1 MAISFVAASPVG
13 GSSTTSIVISSPT
26 GTTTK
31 DIMVACLGFRGNT
44 VAITPPAG
52 WTLIERR
59 DEATHQ
65 SLVSYWR
72 EWQTGDTSFT
82 WTLGLSTN
90 HASAIVTY
98 RGCFTS
104 APIDVFASQANS
116 AASLNVD
123 GPSLTTTFANDM
135 LLAIALSESSGQ
147 VFVSPSGYTERAEID
162 AHGGAVNNSGNS
174 IEISEKAFVGPGST
188 GAWVA
193 TQNNSRDSIGMSIAL
208 RDGASS
214 SLRLLAS
221 CGVGR

>member
-31 DIMVACLGFRGNT
+31 DIMIACLGFRGNA

-104 APIDVFASQANS
+104 APIDVFASQANPT
-116 AASLNVD
+116 ASTTID
-123 GPSLTTTFANDM
+123 GPSITTTYANDM
-135 LLAIALSESSGQ
+135 LLAVALSEASGQ

-162 AHGGAVNNSGNS
+162 AHGGSVNTSGNS
-174 IEISEKAFVGPGST
+174 IEVSEKAFVGPGST
-188 GAWVA
+188 GAWTA
-193 TQNNSRDSIGMSIAL
+193 TQDNSRDSIGMSIAL
-208 RDGASS
+208 RDANTN
-214 SLRLLAS
+214 LRLLLS
-221 CGVGR
+221 LGVGR